1 MTTVNIGGKAYP
13 VRFSIGVLAAMND
26 TYGQNGQ
33 QKIFDAVEKGDVGP
47 LIWLAKKMIETGVKY
62 RKIMGETVET
72 GTPDEE
78 TLGVL
83 IGPAEMPEVM
93 QAITAAMTD
102 GNKTTVESAA
112 KDKKK

>member
-1 MTTVNIGGKAYP
+1 MTAVTIGGKEYP

-62 RKIMGETVET
+62 RALMGEDAPEA
-72 GTPDEE
+72 PDEE
-78 TLGVL
+78 ALGVL
-83 IGPAEMPEVM
+83 IGPAEMAEVM
-93 QAITAAMTD
+93 QAITVAMTE
-102 GNKTTVESAA
+102 GNKTTVESAS

>member
-1 MTTVNIGGKAYP
+1 MITVKVGGAEYP

-47 LIWLAKKMIETGVKY
+47 RIWLPKKMIEKGDKYRALMGEAGETGV
-62 RKIMGETVET
+62 
-72 GTPDEE
+72 PSEE
-78 TLGVL
+78 ALGVL

-93 QAITAAMTD
+93 QAITAAMTE

>member
-1 MTTVNIGGKAYP
+1 MTTVTIGGAEYP

-26 TYGQNGQ
+26 KYGANGQ
-33 QKIFDAVEKGDVGP
+33 QKIFDAVEKGDVSP
-47 LIWLAKKMIETGVKY
+47 LIWLTAKMIDNGIRY
-62 RKIMGETVET
+62 RQIMGETVET

-93 QAITAAMTD
+93 QAITAAMTE